1 MNLVSSFYHRC
12 IPDLDKFW
20 DLDTAVTTLIS
31 PEVIDNQTGKP
42 IEVFIDN

>member
-1 MNLVSSFYHRC
+1 MRVCVKYGKTVLIEN
-12 IPDLDKFW
+12 IAE